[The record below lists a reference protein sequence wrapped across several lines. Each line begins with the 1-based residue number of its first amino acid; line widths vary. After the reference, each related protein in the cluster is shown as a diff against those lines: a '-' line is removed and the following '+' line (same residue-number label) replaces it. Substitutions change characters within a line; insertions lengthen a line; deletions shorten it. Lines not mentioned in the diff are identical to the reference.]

1 MAKLTL
7 ELFEFI
13 LLMLATVALSNLIN
27 RFIPSLSVPIIQ
39 IILGMTITLLPL
51 DYKLTL
57 NPELFLV
64 LFIAPLL
71 FYDGRNADKKSL
83 WELKKP
89 ILLMA
94 LGLVFMTVLA
104 LGYFMN
110 WLLPIIPLAA
120 SFALAAAL
128 APTDAIAVGALEEKI
143 KIPHQ
148 TMKILEGESLI
159 NDASGLV
166 SFQFAVAAMVTG
178 AFSLKTASIS
188 FVLISLGGIV
198 LGLMLTLVKYVF
210 VRWLRRLGMENVTLH
225 MLIELL
231 TPFAIFLL
239 AEELGVNG
247 ILAVVSAGI
256 AHSLG
261 FKKLHPEIAKLNIV
275 SKSTWSVIAF
285 VLNGLVFLLL
295 GTQLPD
301 IIQTI
306 WSSSYIGHVQLI
318 FYSLL
323 LTVAL
328 LGLRMIW
335 VLIMNISPQSENQSQ
350 SWQHKLK
357 NALILSL
364 SGVRGTITLA
374 STMSLPFI
382 LDNGNPFPARD
393 LIIFLASGVI
403 VWTLLGANYLLPL
416 LLKKE
421 SQAEHNK
428 DEIQA
433 KIDMLRNV
441 IAGLH
446 EQVTDQNKL
455 ALSHIIG
462 TYAARIQSLQMNEA
476 SNQQVKSLT
485 IEILK
490 WERKSTLQAINNKS
504 VNPFIA
510 HKYLTRLNK
519 LLFMYT
525 HDHQYKKELPSFK
538 NLPEM
543 IEVLRTSKLSIRE
556 RRAELNRLRKHNIFY
571 ILDHLKSLLSEEP
584 PNIEIVSSLIAR
596 YERELILLTG
606 SKTDAPT
613 RQEFDAALQELS
625 RIGIQLERDQIQ
637 SMFEAGRISRSIM
650 KELKNNLWLMEHD
663 LKEESNII

>member
-1 MAKLTL
+1 M

-94 LGLVFMTVLA
+94 LGLVFMTVLS

-247 ILAVVSAGI
+247 ILAVVSAGV